1 MQHDPVR
8 GGTRVAAVRAPAD
21 TDAVVIRES
30 QADPDRFGVLYDRYA
45 VQLYRYAHR
54 RIGPQ
59 IAEDVVA
66 ETFSAAFRAR
76 TRYDLT
82 RADAR
87 PWLFGILTREL
98 ASHHRKEAA
107 RYRMMANTPIQD
119 LIDGPAD
126 RVAAEVSAQ
135 AARGQLATALAAL
148 APRDRDVLLLVA
160 WNDFSYEEIAR
171 ALGIPIGTV
180 RSRLN
185 RARRKTRAALGC
197 DPTAM
202 FEENA

>member
-1 MQHDPVR
+1 MQHDPVQ
-8 GGTRVAAVRAPAD
+8 GGTRVITVRTPTD
-21 TDAVVIRES
+21 TDAEVIRES
-30 QADPDRFGVLYDRYA
+30 QTNPDRFAVLYDRHA
-45 VQLYRYAHR
+45 AHLYRYAYR

-66 ETFSAAFRAR
+66 ETFTAAFRVR
-76 TRYDLT
+76 TRYDLS

-107 RYRMMANTPIQD
+107 RYRTMASTPIQD
-119 LIDGPAD
+119 LTEGPAD
-126 RVAAEVSAQ
+126 RVAAEVSAE

-160 WNDFSYEEIAR
+160 WNDFNYEEIAE
-171 ALGIPIGTV
+171 ALGIPVGTV

-185 RARRKTRAALGC
+185 RARRKTRAVLGC
-197 DPTAM
+197 DPTAI